1 MPYIF
6 TRVDVGE
13 YEAWKPI
20 FDSDPPGARKAA
32 TGHRL
37 FRGLENPNEVFVQVE
52 FESPEEA
59 QAAREKLVASGVL
72 DRFDDTTG
80 PTIAEEAESV
90 RY

>member
-1 MPYIF
+1 MTYIF

-13 YEAWKPI
+13 YEAWKPM
-20 FDSDPPGARKAA
+20 FDADPPGARKAA
-32 TGHRL
+32 RGHRV

-52 FESPEEA
+52 FESPEDA

-72 DRFDDTTG
+72 ARFDDTTG
-80 PTIAEEAESV
+80 PTVAEEAESV